1 MLAFSYRHASHH
13 HHHAPPGDRPRLP
26 AAQTPGPGTDVRPD
40 LRQGPRL
47 LPGGERR
54 TLHGGAAAGRGPG
67 GGGPRLRQRGLGAKR
82 SLALREFALG
92 VEGLDV
98 SPVGSPS
105 RVRRWPPDRQ
115 SLRADRRTSPGS
127 RPVHEDRRLPANPE
141 RARSGR
147 PVEADVSRRSR
158 PRPAW
163 PCPLEPSRHRVRVGL
178 IPASP
183 RPILAFRFQNGR
195 NHDGFNHD
203 QEPAPE
209 AP

>member
-1 MLAFSYRHASHH
+1 MLAFSYRHSSHH

-54 TLHGGAAAGRGPG
+54 ALHGGAAAGRGPG

-92 VEGLDV
+92 VEGLGV

-105 RVRRWPPDRQ
+105 GVRRWPPDRQ
-115 SLRADRRTSPGS
+115 SLRADRRTSPDLGQYMKIDACQQS
-127 RPVHEDRRLPANPE
+127 PAGTPWPSCRGGREPPAAATTCLALPA
-141 RARSGR
+141 RTR
-147 PVEADVSRRSR
+147 PPPSAGWIDSDTSTPDTCIPVS
-158 PRPAW
+158 
-163 PCPLEPSRHRVRVGL
+163 
-178 IPASP
+178 
-183 RPILAFRFQNGR
+183 NGR